1 MMTRRIINFSFS
13 LLLAGSMAIVFAGC
27 TKEEK
32 PPEGTLSEEKMALI
46 LTDIHVAESR
56 VTRLQLKSL
65 DSSILIFDK
74 LKKQIWEKNKVDT
87 IAYRNSYNYYMTH
100 PEYMSRI
107 YENVAKKI
115 EAREKKKDIKL

>member
-1 MMTRRIINFSFS
+1 MTRRIINFSFS

-32 PPEGTLSEEKMALI
+32 PPEGTLSEEKMATI
-46 LTDIHVAESR
+46 LTDVHIAESR

-65 DSSILIFDK
+65 DSSILIFDQ

-87 IAYRNSYNYYMTH
+87 VTYRNSYNYYMTH

>member
-1 MMTRRIINFSFS
+1 MTRRIINFSFS

-32 PPEGTLSEEKMALI
+32 PPEGTLPEEKMATI
-46 LTDIHVAESR
+46 LTDIHIAESR

-87 IAYRNSYNYYMTH
+87 VAYRNSYNYYMTH